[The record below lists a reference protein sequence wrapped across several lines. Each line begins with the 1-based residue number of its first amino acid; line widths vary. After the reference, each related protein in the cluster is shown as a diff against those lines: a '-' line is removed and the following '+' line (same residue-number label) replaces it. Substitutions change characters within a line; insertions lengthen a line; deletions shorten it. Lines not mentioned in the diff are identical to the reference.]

1 MATEAQRTAC
11 RRYYARSKK
20 LTKAYLLRMNKVK
33 DADVIAKL
41 DEVPNK
47 VEYIRELVRRD
58 ICGD

>member
-1 MATEAQRTAC
+1 MATEAQRMAC

-20 LTKAYLLRMNKVK
+20 FTRAYLIRLNKVK

-41 DEVPNK
+41 DDVPSK
-47 VEYIRELVRRD
+47 AEYIRELVRRD